1 MLLALLDVIKQVAIK
16 DIYLRVRNNRKA
28 CDNQR

>member
-1 MLLALLDVIKQVAIK
+1 MLLALLDGVKQDAIK
-16 DIYLRVRNNRKA
+16 EVYLRVRNNRKA